1 MDWAKDLRGVIVQP
15 ARGAYFG
22 FGLTCP
28 CCGEDV
34 YLRSGQTRRPHF
46 AHYSNRAK
54 PECEFY
60 YPPPEVLRRT
70 VSRLL
75 TKDSTLLTKRDSLRS
90 GLFLAYRPDLPGFEL
105 FVRIPSLAS
114 VGQLSGSL
122 EIQHG
127 KGVKTFTATQFTR
140 AYTVSVSPT
149 VPLLECD
156 GTGDLSGLAV
166 HLMAQTSSFAH
177 GMNLFTAT
185 ESGGRLLYAREPL
198 EWGGRYWIVTD
209 VPISPPDKV
218 TEAVEWIRRGSLAK
232 WHVYEVELPATFIAS
247 RFHTTKES
255 LTEFFGL
262 LIRPRQ
268 PRAYVVYPSP
278 HHLGA
283 DGAYV
288 YPQSPEV
295 LYILRTSNHD
305 VSVVGSP
312 DLIAEIQ
319 IVALAD
325 NWIQIEGIQPST
337 QDVAILINGVEQVV
351 IRIETCDLIQPDGLR
366 AYSGE
371 ISWSLLED
379 VPLLPDQLFSQD
391 IRIECGSDR
400 LANYVSKIKE
410 GSILDGSAIIL
421 PKNTDKTLRVG
432 GFGEIRPSAEHAEN
446 QDASP
451 KELNWRK
458 NGPLPK
464 ATWIQG
470 VVCAKYG
477 PQTASLVTDFIA
489 DPSQLNLK
497 KLGPIITSPLMA
509 YIRAAVEQQ

>member
-1 MDWAKDLRGVIVQP
+1 MDWAKDLRGDIVQP
-15 ARGAYFG
+15 VRGAYFG

-28 CCGEDV
+28 YCGQAV

-60 YPPPEVLRRT
+60 YPPPEVLRRS

-75 TKDSTLLTKRDSLRS
+75 TKNSTLLSKQDSLRS
-90 GLFLAYRPDLPGFEL
+90 GLFLAHRPVLPGFEL

-127 KGVKTFTATQFTR
+127 KGLKAFTATQLTR

-156 GTGDLSGLAV
+156 GTGDLSGLAD
-166 HLMAQTSSFAH
+166 HLMAQTSAFAH
-177 GMNLFTAT
+177 GMNLFAATA
-185 ESGGRLLYAREPL
+185 SSGRLLYAREPL

-209 VPISPPDKV
+209 LLISPPDQV
-218 TEAVEWIRRGSLAK
+218 TEAVEWNRCGSLAK
-232 WHVYEVELPATFIAS
+232 WHVYEVKLPATLNAS
-247 RFHTTKES
+247 QFHTTQES
-255 LTEFFGL
+255 LSEFFGR

-295 LYILRTSNHD
+295 LYVLRTSNHE
-305 VSVVGSP
+305 VSVDGSP

-325 NWIQIEGIQPST
+325 NWIEIEGIQPST
-337 QDVAILINGVEQVV
+337 QDVAILINGVEQAV

-379 VPLLPDQLFSQD
+379 APLSTEQLFSQD

-400 LANYVSKIKE
+400 LAHYVAKIKE
-410 GSILDGSAIIL
+410 GSILDGTAVIL
-421 PKNTDKTLRVG
+421 PKNTDKTLHAG
-432 GFGEIRPSAEHAEN
+432 GFGEIRLSSKFAEN
-446 QDASP
+446 QNSNP
-451 KELNWRK
+451 KVLKGGN
-458 NGPLPK
+458 NGQLAK

-470 VVCAKYG
+470 VVCTKYG
-477 PQTASLVTDFIA
+477 SQTASLVTDYIA

-497 KLGPIITSPLMA
+497 KLGPMITSPLMA
-509 YIRAAVEQQ
+509 YIRAAVE

>member
-1 MDWAKDLRGVIVQP
+1 
-15 ARGAYFG
+15 
-22 FGLTCP
+22 
-28 CCGEDV
+28 
-34 YLRSGQTRRPHF
+34 
-46 AHYSNRAK
+46 
-54 PECEFY
+54 
-60 YPPPEVLRRT
+60 
-70 VSRLL
+70 
-75 TKDSTLLTKRDSLRS
+75 
-90 GLFLAYRPDLPGFEL
+90 
-105 FVRIPSLAS
+105 
-114 VGQLSGSL
+114 
-122 EIQHG
+122 
-127 KGVKTFTATQFTR
+127 
-140 AYTVSVSPT
+140 
-149 VPLLECD
+149 
-156 GTGDLSGLAV
+156 
-166 HLMAQTSSFAH
+166 
-177 GMNLFTAT
+177 
-185 ESGGRLLYAREPL
+185 
-198 EWGGRYWIVTD
+198 
-209 VPISPPDKV
+209 
-218 TEAVEWIRRGSLAK
+218 
-232 WHVYEVELPATFIAS
+232 
-247 RFHTTKES
+247 
-255 LTEFFGL
+255 
-262 LIRPRQ
+262 
-268 PRAYVVYPSP
+268 
-278 HHLGA
+278 
-283 DGAYV
+283 
-288 YPQSPEV
+288 
-295 LYILRTSNHD
+295 
-305 VSVVGSP
+305 
-312 DLIAEIQ
+312 
-319 IVALAD
+319 VALAD